1 MGRQRSLSES
11 TDVPRP
17 VVLKPLCLGT
27 PVNCR
32 PFRNALTLLLRV
44 DSHIAWQCMK
54 ESPAE
59 QVISE
64 TIAVLEDRAEFTA
77 SLLLPEASRDPRA
90 Q

>member
-1 MGRQRSLSES
+1 MGRHRSLSES
-11 TDVPRP
+11 TDIPRP
-17 VVLKPLCLGT
+17 VVLKPLCIGT

-44 DSHIAWQCMK
+44 DSHIAWQSMT

-59 QVISE
+59 QVIGE
-64 TIAVLEDRAEFTA
+64 TIAVPEDRAEFIA
-77 SLLLPEASRDPRA
+77 SLLLPEASGDPCA